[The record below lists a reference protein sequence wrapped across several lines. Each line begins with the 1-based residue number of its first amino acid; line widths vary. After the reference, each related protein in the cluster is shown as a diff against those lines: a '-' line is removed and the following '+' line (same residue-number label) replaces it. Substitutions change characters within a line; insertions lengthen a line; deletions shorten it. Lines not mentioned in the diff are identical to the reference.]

1 MNLGS
6 LSVQDLDLPASPL
19 NAWDLDSKI
28 AHGIL
33 LLIRKLRRM
42 SDITETDDQFT
53 VDHRSCC
60 IGADLICQASD
71 IVDAVD
77 GIELEALASEAP
89 PQQSTLLSHLSALVK
104 RFNVT
109 SDSPTYEVVLRL
121 TAIPIETQFWRVVP
135 TRSQAAA
142 DARFAWCPKLKC
154 NYCPGFEYSLFQHP
168 NDDSVICRTLESH
181 DVNSLHCER
190 VRRRRR
196 EVRHRARLEAALAT

>member
-19 NAWDLDSKI
+19 DADDLDSKT
-28 AHGIL
+28 AHDIL
-33 LLIRKLRRM
+33 LSIRKLSRV

-53 VDHRSCC
+53 VDHESCC
-60 IGADLICQASD
+60 IGADLISQASD
-71 IVDAVD
+71 IVDVD

-89 PQQSTLLSHLSALVK
+89 PQSSTLLSHLSGLVK

-121 TAIPIETQFWRVVP
+121 TAIPIETQLWRIVA
-135 TRSQAAA
+135 TRSQATA

-168 NDDSVICRTLESH
+168 NDDSVISKTLESH

-196 EVRHRARLEAALAT
+196 EIRRRARLEAALAT